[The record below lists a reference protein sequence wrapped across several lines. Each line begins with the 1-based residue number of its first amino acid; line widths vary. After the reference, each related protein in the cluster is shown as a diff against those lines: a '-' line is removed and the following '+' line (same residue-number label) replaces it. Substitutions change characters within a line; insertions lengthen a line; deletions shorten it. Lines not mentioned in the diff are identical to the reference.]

1 MASTYITDY
10 LARGLLAARPATPP
24 VGSALALYDATDTG
38 IVYYWNGSA
47 WVTLLGVSLGLSNAW
62 TASQRVVP
70 VALTDAATI
79 VSNFALSN
87 NFSVTL
93 GGNRVLANPSNVL
106 AGQAGQIVVTQ
117 DGAGSRLLTYGSDWK
132 FPGGVAPIL
141 STAAGSIDILSYYAI
156 DTTHVAVTTGSNFS

>member
-10 LARGLLAARPATPP
+10 LARGLFAARPATPP
-24 VGSALALYDATDTG
+24 VGTALALYDATDTG
-38 IVYYWNGSA
+38 IVYYWTGSA
-47 WVTLLGVSLGLSNAW
+47 WVTLLGVSLSLSNAW
-62 TASQRVVP
+62 TASQRIVP

-79 VSNFALSN
+79 TSNLALSN

-93 GGNRVLANPSNVL
+93 GGNRTLANPSNVL

-117 DGAGSRLLTYGSDWK
+117 DGSGSRLLTYASDWK

-141 STAAGSIDILSYYAI
+141 STAPGAIDILSYYVI
-156 DTTHVAVTTGSNFS
+156 STSSIAVTSSTGFA